1 MDRKV
6 ETRFAGCE
14 WTWRMVMLSFAF
26 FLSMDRAVEKP
37 VLCCTSAPE
46 GGLKRIREKK
56 GRNMVAI

>member
-1 MDRKV
+1 
-6 ETRFAGCE
+6 
-14 WTWRMVMLSFAF
+14 MVMLSFAF